1 MSVLQITSN
10 NPRMTSKEIA
20 DLVEKRHDN
29 VKRTIES
36 LANQGVISYPQIEDG
51 IRSANGITEK
61 VYVFS
66 GKAGKRDSFVVV
78 AQLSPEFTARIVDR
92 WQELEAGQPMIPQTL
107 PEALRLAADLAEQN
121 AKLLPKALVADR
133 LVKSDD
139 MVNLTMA
146 AKLLSIPPQKLI
158 RSLNMMGW
166 IYRKNGSKHWSAY
179 QPKIN
184 SGHLYHKF
192 GQYTKS
198 DGTEGSDPQ
207 VLVTTKG
214 LAKLALLLGRDIQPE
229 FSFDDAA

>member
-1 MSVLQITSN
+1 MSILQITSG
-10 NPRMTSKEIA
+10 NPSMTSKEIA
-20 DLVEKRHDN
+20 DLVESRHDK
-29 VKRTIES
+29 VKQSIERLVS
-36 LANQGVISYPQIEDG
+36 KGVISQPPMGDG
-51 IRSANGITEK
+51 TKSANGITEK
-61 VYVFS
+61 VYIFS
-66 GKAGKRDSFVVV
+66 GTKGKRDSFVVV

-92 WQELEAGQPMIPQTL
+92 WQELEAKQPTIPQTL

-121 AKLLPKALVADR
+121 SKLLPKALVADR

-146 AKLLSIPPQKLI
+146 SKLLGVQPQRFI

-166 IYRKNGSKHWSAY
+166 IYRKPGAKHWSAY

-184 SGHLYHKF
+184 SGYLHHKF
-192 GQYTKS
+192 SQYTKP

-214 LAKLALLLGRDIQPE
+214 LAKLSLLMGSAIQQGFN
-229 FSFDDAA
+229 FSDAA